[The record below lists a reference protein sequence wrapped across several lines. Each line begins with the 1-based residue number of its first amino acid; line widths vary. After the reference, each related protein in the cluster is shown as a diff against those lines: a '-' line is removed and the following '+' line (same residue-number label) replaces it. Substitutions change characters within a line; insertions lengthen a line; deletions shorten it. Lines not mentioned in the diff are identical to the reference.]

1 MPVTDAFRHRTR
13 VEVRFRDLDAYGHV
27 NNAVTTSYVEH
38 GRITYLRDV
47 LGVDPTRL
55 VPLIMASV
63 TVHYTTPIRFGGEV
77 EIGSRVDWIGRTS
90 LGMAHRLTDVDSSQ
104 ELATATTVL
113 VAYDYEQ
120 ARPIP
125 VPEEWR
131 MTLQAYEGHD
141 LQRAQDNA

>member
-63 TVHYTTPIRFGGEV
+63 TVHYTAPIRFGGGV

-90 LGMAHRLTDVDSSQ
+90 LGMAHRLSDADSAR

-113 VAYDYEQ
+113 VAYDYAQ

-125 VPEEWR
+125 VPDDWR
-131 MTLQAYEGHD
+131 ATLRAYEGRN
-141 LQRAQDNA
+141 LQRPQGDA